1 MCGCK
6 RSRAQLGQRL
16 GSPRKRPKAKWP
28 LSLLA
33 LKTAESPPW
42 RATSTAEVVAMT
54 CVCTR
59 IHVCTH
65 AIRRSSQP
73 TCTYDVHVFR
83 CFTPRPNPVMARMS
97 GEARMVSKPWIVLQ
111 RRAMRTCAP
120 TSWGTATANG
130 ASAASGRTCPNRARE
145 RTRKAGGLAKPE
157 RIPVRAETTGRPL
170 WTRGGGPCTPRRR
183 PGMPATAQPIP
194 WDCVPVWITKSQNK
208 FAKVF
213 SRRGCPGK
221 ISSAGR
227 KKESGAATP
236 TRWMAGRLYLSI
248 LPAGTRDTLTE
259 THTHGFGLVAIC
271 GIQFGGRGR

>member
-1 MCGCK
+1 MEGASTSEIIASPDVVTQMMPPPLSCLSRRGPCVCGCK

-111 RRAMRTCAP
+111 RTVMRTCAP
-120 TSWGTATANG
+120 PSWGTATANG
-130 ASAASGRTCPNRARE
+130 AS
-145 RTRKAGGLAKPE
+145 
-157 RIPVRAETTGRPL
+157 
-170 WTRGGGPCTPRRR
+170 
-183 PGMPATAQPIP
+183 TAP
-194 WDCVPVWITKSQNK
+194 W
-208 FAKVF
+208 A
-213 SRRGCPGK
+213 
-221 ISSAGR
+221 AGR
-227 KKESGAATP
+227 Y
-236 TRWMAGRLYLSI
+236 RQRLQ
-248 LPAGTRDTLTE
+248 
-259 THTHGFGLVAIC
+259 C
-271 GIQFGGRGR
+271 